1 MKVLV
6 LGKAGDIGS
15 NVAKFLTESKEID
28 EVHSEY
34 VAEKN

>member
-6 LGKAGDIGS
+6 LGGAGDIGS

-28 EVHSEY
+28 EVHIGDLN
-34 VAEKN
+34 KK